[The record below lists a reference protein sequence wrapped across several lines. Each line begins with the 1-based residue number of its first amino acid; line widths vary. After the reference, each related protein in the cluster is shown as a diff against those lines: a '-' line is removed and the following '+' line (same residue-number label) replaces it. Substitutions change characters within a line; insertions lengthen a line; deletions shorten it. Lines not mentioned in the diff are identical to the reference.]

1 MAFAFS
7 RILYPL
13 PHCLTLQSSYC
24 LHR

>member
-1 MAFAFS
+1 MTFAFS
-7 RILYPL
+7 HILYPL